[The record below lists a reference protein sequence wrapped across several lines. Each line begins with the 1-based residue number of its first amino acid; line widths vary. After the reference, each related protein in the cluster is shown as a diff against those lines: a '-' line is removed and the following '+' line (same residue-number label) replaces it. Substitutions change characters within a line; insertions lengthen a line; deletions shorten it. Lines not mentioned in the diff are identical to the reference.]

1 MATAVGIES
10 VTLTVQCHSRQGFR
24 RKGVP
29 PVHAPFYDL
38 LCFIVFL
45 NLGMALGIFL
55 QPGRL
60 WINEVLLISPASE

>member
-1 MATAVGIES
+1 M
-10 VTLTVQCHSRQGFR
+10 
-24 RKGVP
+24 P